1 MKNLIENYTPPAVL
15 LENATKE
22 ELEVIKAFCIK
33 HGYRVVDK
41 PISRKQPSE
50 ILISFHE
57 PYKTL
62 CGEWI
67 RCSDKKGC
75 KE

>member
-1 MKNLIENYTPPAVL
+1 MKNLINHPHSVVL
-15 LENATKE
+15 LENTTKE

-41 PISRKQPSE
+41 PINTPISRKWASE
-50 ILISFHE
+50 MLISFHE
-57 PYKTL
+57 PDKTL

-67 RCSDKKGC
+67 KCSDKK
-75 KE
+75 